1 MWDKFQLSV
10 SDREIYGN
18 SEDAQ
23 MIVKS
28 VLKSM
33 ATATFEVLCDQIDT
47 FLKKFEGFLLT
58 CHIIPKNIPI
68 STF

>member
-47 FLKKFEGFLLT
+47 FFKKFEGFFVNMSYHT
-58 CHIIPKNIPI
+58 
-68 STF
+68 

>member
-47 FLKKFEGFLLT
+47 FFKKFEEFF
-58 CHIIPKNIPI
+58 C
-68 STF
+68 